1 MSWDYEL
8 ARAMRPQQQ
17 GPPGLEGRVVSTA
30 PLTISLLDGEVMAPP
45 AALAVVEGAPGYTVT
60 EHTIQR
66 LPWQVGDRAACIWMG
81 KTLVILGRLEEP

>member
-8 ARAMRPQQQ
+8 ARAMRPQKQ
-17 GPPGLEGRVVSTA
+17 GPPGLEGKVVSTA

-60 EHTIQR
+60 EHPSQR
-66 LPWQVGDRAACIWMG
+66 LPWQVGDRVACLWMG
-81 KTLVILGRLEEP
+81 KPLVRLGRLEEP

>member
-30 PLTISLLDGEVMAPP
+30 PLTISLLDGE
-45 AALAVVEGAPGYTVT
+45 VEGAPGYTVT

>member
-1 MSWDYEL
+1 MSWDYEPAGDAPQNRGRPGWRGRWL
-8 ARAMRPQQQ
+8 HRAP
-17 GPPGLEGRVVSTA
+17 
-30 PLTISLLDGEVMAPP
+30 TISLLDGGGDAPP

-66 LPWQVGDRAACIWMG
+66 LPCRWATGWLACGWG

>member
-8 ARAMRPQQQ
+8 ARAMRPQKQ
-17 GPPGLEGRVVSTA
+17 GPPGLEGKVVSTA
-30 PLTISLLDGEVMAPP
+30 PLTISLLDGA
-45 AALAVVEGAPGYTVT
+45 VT

-66 LPWQVGDRAACIWMG
+66 LPWQVGDRVACLWMG